1 MIILI
6 IYILVSCDQN
16 ILLIFYVKDRSHFMA
31 MTSILYKHYRTE
43 TVRSTKDVYN
53 SEILSLLTLTHT
65 EYKKQNGTVP
75 NESDPS
81 REIK

>member
-1 MIILI
+1 
-6 IYILVSCDQN
+6 
-16 ILLIFYVKDRSHFMA
+16 MA
-31 MTSILYKHYRTE
+31 VTSILYKHYRTE